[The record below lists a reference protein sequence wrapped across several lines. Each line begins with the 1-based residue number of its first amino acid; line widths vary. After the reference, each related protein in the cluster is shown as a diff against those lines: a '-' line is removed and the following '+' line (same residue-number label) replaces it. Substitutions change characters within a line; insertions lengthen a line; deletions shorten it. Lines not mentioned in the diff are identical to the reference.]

1 MVKKIPVLTLFLPT
15 DFFPA
20 AEPHL
25 HPSSYSQTHHAY
37 AHPSLPPLHSQ
48 HLPHPTRII
57 TSLPPSMAA
66 AACAL
71 AHPPTQ
77 TSSIALVFLLALARR
92 DAPPGHHRRP
102 FPYRCPLA
110 PSAATAA
117 LGGRAPFDRAPPPTN
132 HSPAYVGVG
141 AAATGKGKGRALR
154 AFGAVLRW
162 ETDVVG
168 AGQKGRGTA
177 NGSVVLRV
185 GRSTRARMPM
195 GTRQMSP
202 IISSRSSGASTRLF
216 VVRGC
221 AAGVECERMRRWSG
235 FLLMNVS
242 KLATSS
248 RTCSRP
254 RPSSHP

>member
-1 MVKKIPVLTLFLPT
+1 
-15 DFFPA
+15 
-20 AEPHL
+20 
-25 HPSSYSQTHHAY
+25 
-37 AHPSLPPLHSQ
+37 
-48 HLPHPTRII
+48 
-57 TSLPPSMAA
+57 MAA

-110 PSAATAA
+110 PSAAAAA
-117 LGGRAPFDRAPPPTN
+117 LGGRAPFDRTPPPTN

-141 AAATGKGKGRALR
+141 AATTGKGKGRALR

-162 ETDVVG
+162 ETDAVG

-177 NGSVVLRV
+177 NGSVALRA
-185 GRSTRARMPM
+185 GRSARARMPT
-195 GTRQMSP
+195 GTRQTSP

-216 VVRGC
+216 AVRGC
-221 AAGVECERMRRWSG
+221 AAGVECERARRWSG
-235 FLLMNVS
+235 FLLMNVGE
-242 KLATSS
+242 LATSS
-248 RTCSRP
+248 RTRSRP
-254 RPSSHP
+254 RPSSRP